1 MSATFSIHVD
11 PLRDLVRIRMSGFFT
26 IADIEDFLVAREQA
40 HEALRCGPNQHVTLN
55 DVSEMKIQSQEIVAA
70 FQAMLAAPAYRSR
83 RLAFVTGSTLARGQL
98 LRAAVGREVRC
109 FDDVP
114 SAEDWLLQPFD
125 EDIAFPPL
133 RRAFG

>member
-1 MSATFSIHVD
+1 MSGHFSIHVD

-40 HEALRCGPNQHVTLN
+40 HARLRCGPNQHITLN

-70 FQAMLAAPAYRSR
+70 FQTMLAAPAYRSR

-98 LRAAVGREVRC
+98 LRAAIGREVRC
-109 FDDVP
+109 FDDVAAAEAWLLAP
-114 SAEDWLLQPFD
+114 FAEDVAD
-125 EDIAFPPL
+125 PPL